1 MEPVLKDGDRI
12 LVNKMIK
19 GARLFNVFAALDNE
33 DFTIHRMPGW
43 GNFKRND
50 ILVFNFPYQQN
61 RWDSIRMDVMQ
72 YYVKRCIALPGDTL
86 EIRGGFYKIRGCN
99 EQVGNYQAQQYIANL
114 QHPKQHGI
122 VFGTFPYNKQLKWN
136 IREFGPLP
144 VPQKGHVVEMDRTT
158 YHLYKQL
165 IGWEQKKKLRLK
177 DGQVLL
183 GDSLISRYRFEKN
196 YYPYFAML
204 FCYLIVANISGLIGF
219 DAPTS
224 NYSITLAMTII
235 TFVLIQF
242 NAIRKKGIK
251 EYIKGNV
258 WPPTNIFGTIA
269 PLISLSFRIFGN
281 ILSGSILMSLLYQF
295 TGWLSSLIIPTTV
308 NFLGPVI
315 APVFHVY
322 FDLFA
327 GVIQTLVFVTISSI
341 LIMMENED

>member
-61 RWDSIRMDVMQ
+61 RWDRIRMDVMQ
-72 YYVKRCIALPGDTL
+72 YYVKRCIAL
-86 EIRGGFYKIRGCN
+86 
-99 EQVGNYQAQQYIANL
+99 
-114 QHPKQHGI
+114 
-122 VFGTFPYNKQLKWN
+122 
-136 IREFGPLP
+136 REFGPLP

-196 YYPYFAML
+196 YYFVSGDNMANSQDSRYWGML
-204 FCYLIVANISGLIGF
+204 
-219 DAPTS
+219 PE
-224 NYSITLAMTII
+224 
-235 TFVLIQF
+235 
-242 NAIRKKGIK
+242 
-251 EYIKGNV
+251 EYIVGKA
-258 WPPTNIFGTIA
+258 T
-269 PLISLSFRIFGN
+269 RIWY
-281 ILSGSILMSLLYQF
+281 SEDKF
-295 TGWLSSLIIPTTV
+295 TEKPRW
-308 NFLGPVI
+308 
-315 APVFHVY
+315 
-322 FDLFA
+322 DR
-327 GVIQTLVFVTISSI
+327 
-341 LIMMENED
+341 MMKKIK